1 MSKIIIEPT
10 TLAVTKT
17 LSFTSEDI
25 GCVIQVDSTIDS
37 DKQITLEQRDCDG
50 SWNTIKI
57 NSVSQ
62 VLSANNT
69 QQLINSINELRLN
82 KPITIN
88 SVGVRL
94 IKDEYFG
101 HTINWTPPPSPPSAS
116 ESPSL
121 SSSISSS
128 ESSSESFSIS
138 ASISSSESLSI
149 SASISSS
156 ESLSISASI
165 SSSESSSISPS
176 SSISA
181 SESASVSPSSS
192 ISASISQSVSA
203 SESSSPSPSA

>member
-156 ESLSISASI
+156 ES
-165 SSSESSSISPS
+165 SSISPS

-203 SESSSPSPSA
+203 SESPSPSPSA

>member
-156 ESLSISASI
+156 ES
-165 SSSESSSISPS
+165 SSISPS